1 MPRRWNND
9 RWQERDLERW
19 ENQQR
24 QRAEEEAEMGEINWS
39 NNRDNNQPNQWPIP
53 NEGFLNVPEGS
64 KNAIT
69 FNDIENGNTLINFR
83 RNQPNTFESK
93 FGRYY
98 KNSTV
103 SQLTTHPAA
112 RGPIINRK
120 RYTASII
127 PTLKNNNEGYNANNE
142 GNNRKSRRRAASRKL
157 RKSRRKNRKESRRR
171 R

>member
-9 RWQERDLERW
+9 RWQERAFERW
-19 ENQQR
+19 MNQQR
-24 QRAEEEAEMGEINWS
+24 EREEEEAEMGEINWP
-39 NNRDNNQPNQWPIP
+39 NDWANNQPNQGPIP

-142 GNNRKSRRRAASRKL
+142 RNNRKSRRRAASRKTHKS
-157 RKSRRKNRKESRRR
+157 RKSRKASRRR